1 MRAVRSLVALGAL
14 TLSEGTA
21 ARTEPVAEA
30 LTPLGRKLASLPVDP
45 RLGKTLLCAHALGCL
60 SPVALVVAWLTAPRD
75 PLGRG
80 AGRGRTD
87 DGGGGAEEATPA
99 AVKRFLDRHSDHA
112 AFVRAHAEW
121 SSSLQKANRVTAD
134 VAVCPSH
141 EAQQLLRT
149 TVYAPAMQ
157 VCLCVYVCIYA
168 CVYCVHWLVMSVC
181 MSVCMSECMRVYECV
196 YACV

>member
-87 DGGGGAEEATPA
+87 DGGGDGGAEEATPA

-157 VCLCVYVCIYA
+157 VCLCVYVCIYV
-168 CVYCVHWLVMSVC
+168 CIYVC
-181 MSVCMSECMRVYECV
+181 MCV
-196 YACV
+196 SMHVSTACIGWL